1 MKNKISVLDFLP
13 SVISLFCAIG
23 LMTFCRACDLKPDG
37 SWMRCH
43 AAQMM
48 AFAVSL
54 CLTLIMLCPAFIKNK
69 LARSI
74 FYVLG
79 LAGGIL
85 LFLVPGIIKPLC
97 MMQTMRCYTHMQPY
111 VRVLSI
117 VEIIFCLILFIKAN
131 LKKMPDDE

>member
-1 MKNKISVLDFLP
+1 MKNKISILDFLP

-23 LMTFCRACDLKPDG
+23 VMTFCKACGLKPDG

-48 AFAVSL
+48 AFAISA
-54 CLTLIMLCPAFIKNK
+54 CLTVLMIFPAFIKNK
-69 LARSI
+69 PAKSI

-79 LAGGIL
+79 LAAGIL

-97 MMQTMRCYTHMQPY
+97 MMRTMRCYTHMQPF
-111 VRVLSI
+111 VRIMSL
-117 VEIIFCLILFIKAN
+117 VEILFCIILFIKTN
-131 LKKMPDDE
+131 LKSKSDDE